1 MKAQSSRTR
10 KLPRAASRA
19 RECQLANDGYELVAG
34 VDEAG
39 CGALAGPVAAAA
51 VIIRPSLRIP
61 HLTDSKLLLP
71 ADREVLC
78 EAVQDQATV
87 WATALCSPQLID
99 GINIRRARLRA
110 MRLAVEALSPPADF
124 ALIDGDVFPDLQ
136 IPCEAVV
143 DGDRKCRIIA
153 AGSIIAKVMRDAI
166 MAELDATYP
175 EYGFASHKGYATPQ
189 HLAAIA
195 QHGPCPA
202 HRTTFAPILAC
213 LQQSLDFEDK

>member
-1 MKAQSSRTR
+1 MKPQASGTR

-51 VIIRPSLRIP
+51 VIIRPSLRIS

-87 WATALCSPQLID
+87 WATALSSPQLID

-124 ALIDGDVFPDLQ
+124 ALIDGDALPDLQ

-143 DGDRKCRIIA
+143 EGDSKCRIIA
-153 AGSIIAKVMRDAI
+153 AASIIAKVMRDAI
-166 MAELDATYP
+166 MVQLDATYP
-175 EYGFASHKGYATPQ
+175 EYGFANHKGYATPQ

-195 QHGPCPA
+195 QHGPCPV
-202 HRTTFAPILAC
+202 HRTTFAPIRAC
-213 LQQSLDFEDK
+213 LQQTFDLDDK